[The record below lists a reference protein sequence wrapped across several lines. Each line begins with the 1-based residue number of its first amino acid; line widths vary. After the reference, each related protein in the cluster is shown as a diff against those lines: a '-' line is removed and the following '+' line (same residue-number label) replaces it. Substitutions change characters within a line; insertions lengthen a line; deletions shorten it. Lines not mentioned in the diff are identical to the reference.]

1 MKLPSYSCT
10 WLLVFACL
18 RLYKK
23 DLDFVIAQ
31 ELLHYIRSISPAHL
45 YATSMPPPVVQQVI
59 SALKVIMGEDGTD
72 RGTIISPLNMQL
84 LIHVPFNL

>member
-1 MKLPSYSCT
+1 
-10 WLLVFACL
+10 
-18 RLYKK
+18 
-23 DLDFVIAQ
+23 
-31 ELLHYIRSISPAHL
+31 
-45 YATSMPPPVVQQVI
+45 VQQVI